1 MTLQMRKKI
10 ELLALVFEAWG
21 DLDSVLDNTASKS
34 LALAVETA
42 QDSLDKVIV
51 NLAQDI
57 VDLYRNENDV

>member
-21 DLDSVLDNTASKS
+21 ELDSILGETASES
-34 LALAVETA
+34 LTLAVETA

-51 NLAQDI
+51 NLAHDI